1 MTAVPT
7 LFEASGAPDG
17 GNHVIIPDFT
27 EKASE
32 RI

>member
-1 MTAVPT
+1 MTAVSA
-7 LFEASGAPDG
+7 LFEAPDAPDG